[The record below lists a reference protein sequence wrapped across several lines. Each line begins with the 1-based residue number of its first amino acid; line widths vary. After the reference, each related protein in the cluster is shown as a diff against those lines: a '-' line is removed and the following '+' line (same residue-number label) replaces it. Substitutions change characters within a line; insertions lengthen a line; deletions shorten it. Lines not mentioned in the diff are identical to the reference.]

1 MRIRTFIAF
10 AMFFLQ
16 QWAGQNSISYYA
28 PQIFSSIGLQGV
40 SVGLLAS
47 GIYGLVKIV
56 ATSLFIFVG
65 IERTGRSAALGWG
78 GLGMSLFLWIVGAIF
93 NTNPPDPKALSP
105 SGASIGMAVC
115 IYLFVIPYC
124 FGWGPV
130 PWVVSDDPLQR
141 LREMPRWLTAP
152 FRSSLSI
159 APRSSPCVSVPTE
172 WPSLLPLNGHS
183 TSPCPR

>member
-10 AMFFLQ
+10 TMFFLQ

-28 PQIFSSIGLQGV
+28 PQIFASIGLKGV

-56 ATSLFIFVG
+56 STSIFIFVG

-93 NTNPPDPKALSP
+93 NTHPPDPKALSP

-130 PWVVSDDPLQR
+130 PWVVSDDPLRR
-141 LREMPRWLTAP
+141 LRGMLRRLTTLSR
-152 FRSSLSI
+152 FFLSI

-172 WPSLLPLNGHS
+172 WPSPLPLSGLS
-183 TSPCPR
+183 TSLCPR